1 MSFPP
6 WYNNDN
12 PKTNGEVDY
21 IRKLPPNRV
30 VFDIGTKEHSDFA
43 DYPGE
48 VHYFDPV
55 PKFIDTLMTHS
66 TQNTR
71 NMYNKFGL
79 SNKNGELVYYPRYDA
94 FYNRTASCGVDD
106 NANAITLQVRTA
118 KDYIIEKN
126 IQSIEFI
133 KIDTEGHELCVIQG
147 FGEHLSKVKCIQFE
161 YGGTYIDT
169 KTKLIDVV
177 DYLRSAGF
185 TKFSYLHT
193 GGNTVEIT
201 DFTDHYQ
208 YSNIIAERPELKPQE
223 PVSEQDNMSQQ
234 TANTVVTPA
243 PAPQTQQNETRPI
256 RVIFCMPGRTYDRTF
271 LLAWSQ
277 LLMSCAK
284 RGIEIV
290 ISQNYSSVVHFA
302 RAKCLGGDAR
312 KGPGQKPFQGE
323 LDYDYIMWIDSDIVF
338 NDEDFFKLLESPHDV
353 TCGRYMMDDMQ
364 HFAAVRIWDTEYYR
378 QNGTFKFLKEDDI
391 QQYKTTSRSRYM
403 PVAYAGMGWM
413 LIRSGIIEHLQY
425 PWFYRPLEQIG
436 ADIRD
441 MSSEDVAFCKNL
453 QEIGIPIMLD
463 TDIRVGHLK
472 PIAL

>member
-1 MSFPP
+1 
-6 WYNNDN
+6 
-12 PKTNGEVDY
+12 
-21 IRKLPPNRV
+21 
-30 VFDIGTKEHSDFA
+30 
-43 DYPGE
+43 
-48 VHYFDPV
+48 
-55 PKFIDTLMTHS
+55 
-66 TQNTR
+66 
-71 NMYNKFGL
+71 
-79 SNKNGELVYYPRYDA
+79 
-94 FYNRTASCGVDD
+94 
-106 NANAITLQVRTA
+106 
-118 KDYIIEKN
+118 
-126 IQSIEFI
+126 
-133 KIDTEGHELCVIQG
+133 
-147 FGEHLSKVKCIQFE
+147 VKSVQFE

-169 KTKLIDVV
+169 KTHLIDVITHLQS
-177 DYLRSAGF
+177 YGF
-185 TKFSYLHT
+185 TTFAYLHSNDT
-193 GGNTVEIT
+193 KIPIT

-208 YSNIIAERPELKPQE
+208 YCNIIAEREELKIQPH
-223 PVSEQDNMSQQ
+223 SSDQDTMSQQ
-234 TANTVVTPA
+234 PENAVVTP
-243 PAPQTQQNETRPI
+243 PTKTRPI
-256 RVIFCMPGRTYDRTF
+256 RVVFCMPGRTYDRTF

-290 ISQNYSSVVHFA
+290 ISQHYSSVVHFA

-323 LDYDYIMWIDSDIVF
+323 LEYDYIMWIDSDIVF

-364 HFAAVRIWDTEYYR
+364 HFAAVRIWDTEHFK
-378 QNGTFKFLKEDDI
+378 QNGAFKFLKEEDI
-391 QQYKTTSRSRYM
+391 QQYKTSSRSRYM

-413 LIRSGIIEHLQY
+413 LIRSGIVEHLQY
-425 PWFYRPLEQIG
+425 PWFHRPLEQIG

>member
-1 MSFPP
+1 MDHPP

-21 IRKLPPNRV
+21 IRKLPPNRI
-30 VFDIGTKEHSDFA
+30 VFDIGTKDNSEFV

-55 PKFIDTLMTHS
+55 PKFIDKLATHT

-71 NMYNKFGL
+71 SVYNRFGL
-79 SNKNGELVYYPRYDA
+79 SNENGELLYYPRYEA
-94 FYNRTASCGVDD
+94 FYNRTVSCHIDD
-106 NANAITLQVRTA
+106 SSHAVKLQVRKA
-118 KDYIIEKN
+118 SDYIVEKN
-126 IQSIEFI
+126 IESIEFI
-133 KIDTEGHELCVIQG
+133 KIDTEGHELCVLQG
-147 FGEHLSKVKCIQFE
+147 FGEHLSKVKYVQFE

-177 DYLRSAGF
+177 THLRSYGF
-185 TKFSYLHT
+185 STFAYLHSNDT
-193 GGNTVEIT
+193 TIPIT

-208 YSNIIAERPELKPQE
+208 YCNIIAKREELKIQPHS
-223 PVSEQDNMSQQ
+223 SEQGSMSQQ
-234 TANTVVTPA
+234 PENEVVTP
-243 PAPQTQQNETRPI
+243 PSTENKTRPI
-256 RVIFCMPGRTYDRTF
+256 RVVFCMPGRTYDRTF

-312 KGPGQKPFQGE
+312 KGPSQKPFQGE

-378 QNGTFKFLKEDDI
+378 QNGAFKFLKEDDI
-391 QQYKTTSRSRYM
+391 QQYKTSSRSRYM
-403 PVAYAGMGWM
+403 PIAYAGMGWM
-413 LIRSGIIEHLQY
+413 VIRRGIVEHLQY